1 MSVSLTV
8 MTFNLHRDCRE
19 EEEGDGDEAAAA
31 GGGGGGG
38 GGHTWESRRDLCVTI
53 VSKYAPTILC
63 TQEGI

>member
-19 EEEGDGDEAAAA
+19 EEGDGGEPAAAA
-31 GGGGGGG
+31 RGG
-38 GGHTWESRRDLCVTI
+38 GGHTWESRRDLCITI